1 MSLEL
6 RLPALEI
13 QQSSGNV
20 LYQFAVDGKLVPRF
34 ATVSRIRRNQAGGLK
49 GYQRPEVL
57 SHIAEIR
64 KYLETAKSPRIPNAV
79 VIAFDSRVKF
89 EAGKGHADD
98 HSRPGT
104 LVIPL
109 LDEEA
114 EEDHP
119 GFVVDG
125 QQRLAA
131 IRTAN
136 ISHFPMP
143 MTAFITNDVKEQ
155 TEQFILVNSTKPL
168 PKGLIYELLP
178 NTETSLPSLLS
189 RRRFPSM
196 LLQRLNLDADS
207 PLRGKIQT
215 PTNPGGS
222 IKDNSILK
230 MLENSLADGA
240 LSRIATEGA
249 GDSLSQ
255 NEIVVERMLETLKRF
270 WGVVAEIWEEAWRLP
285 PRKSRLVHGAGII
298 SVGLLMDS
306 ISDRHG
312 KVEPENVDY
321 RKDLERL
328 TDTCHWTSGVWDLG
342 VGIKRKWNEI
352 QNTPKDI
359 EVLSTHL
366 SREYKKATIWK
377 QK

>member
-136 ISHFPMP
+136 IPHFPIP

-178 NTETSLPSLLS
+178 NTETSLPSMLS

-215 PTNPGGS
+215 PTNPGGT

-230 MLENSLADGA
+230 MLEHSLADGV
-240 LSRIATEGA
+240 LSRITTEEGVSERDDIA
-249 GDSLSQ
+249 
-255 NEIVVERMLETLKRF
+255 VERMLETLKHF
-270 WGVVAEIWEEAWRLP
+270 WGAVADTWEEAWKLP
-285 PRKSRLVHGAGII
+285 PRKSRLVHGAG
-298 SVGLLMDS
+298 VLALGLLMDA
-306 ISDRHG
+306 IADRHAG
-312 KVEPENVDY
+312 VVSEQVDFHP
-321 RKDLERL
+321 DLQAM
-328 TDTCHWTSGVWDLG
+328 TDSCHWTTGTWELAHGV
-342 VGIKRKWNEI
+342 KRKWNEI
-352 QNTPKDI
+352 QNIPKDI
-359 EVLSTHL
+359 ELLSTYL
-366 SREYKKATIWK
+366 SREFKKRVIWIK
-377 QK
+377 

>member
-1 MSLEL
+1 MSMEL

-34 ATVSRIRRNQAGGLK
+34 ATVSRIRRNHAGGLK

-64 KYLETAKSPRIPNAV
+64 KYLEAAKSPRIPNAV
-79 VIAFDSRVKF
+79 VIAFDSRVIF
-89 EAGKGHADD
+89 EPGTGHADTF
-98 HSRPGT
+98 SRPGI

-119 GFVVDG
+119 GFIVDG

-143 MTAFITNDVKEQ
+143 VTAFITNDVKEQ

-178 NTETSLPSLLS
+178 NTETSLPTNLS
-189 RRRFPSM
+189 RRRFPAL
-196 LLQRLNLDADS
+196 LLQRLNLDVDS

-215 PTNPGGS
+215 PTNPSGI

-230 MLENSLADGA
+230 MLENSLADGV
-240 LSRIATEGA
+240 LSRITTEEASGA
-249 GDSLSQ
+249 PGRD
-255 NEIVVERMLETLKRF
+255 EIAVERMLETLRRF
-270 WGVVAEIWEEAWRLP
+270 WGVVAEIWDEAWKLP
-285 PRKSRLVHGAGII
+285 PRKSRLVHGAGILAL
-298 SVGLLMDS
+298 GLLMDA
-306 ISDRHG
+306 IADRHAG
-312 KVEPENVDY
+312 HPPEQVDFHA
-321 RKDLERL
+321 DVSVMV
-328 TDTCHWTSGVWDLG
+328 DACHWTAGTWDLAPG
-342 VGIKRKWNEI
+342 VSRKWNEL
-352 QNTPKDI
+352 QNIPRDI
-359 EVLSTHL
+359 ELLSTYL
-366 SREYKKATIWK
+366 SREFKKRVVWRG
-377 QK
+377 